1 VRPQFFG
8 FSLISQKWEVI
19 VYEIT
24 NFGQIKVLE
33 RSEVKNDIRA
43 PNNSGEVHSLGKSA
57 IKKGSIFSKGI
68 PFKPDNLRDRKRK
81 LSYI

>member
-1 VRPQFFG
+1 MGGYPLRNNTFWANQSIG
-8 FSLISQKWEVI
+8 KIR
-19 VYEIT
+19 
-24 NFGQIKVLE
+24 G
-33 RSEVKNDIRA
+33 KNDIRA